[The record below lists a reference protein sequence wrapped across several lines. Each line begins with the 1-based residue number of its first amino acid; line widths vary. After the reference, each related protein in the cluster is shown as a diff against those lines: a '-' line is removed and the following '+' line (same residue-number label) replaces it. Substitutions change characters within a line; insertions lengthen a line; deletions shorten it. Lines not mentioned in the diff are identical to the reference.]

1 MSFGG
6 AVSAM
11 ITSLK
16 NNKRKRISAFDKLER
31 FQKENSDKLYFNK
44 SANKKELKKI
54 RLQTLRGNTNRFIK
68 NSIAFLIIFS
78 LLLYIAFVFVNS

>member
-16 NNKRKRISAFDKLER
+16 NNKRKRVSAFEKLER
-31 FQKENSDKLYFNK
+31 FQKENDDKLYF
-44 SANKKELKKI
+44 KKTASKEELAHIKI
-54 RLQTLRGNTNRFIK
+54 RVQKENRNQLIK
-68 NSIAFLIIFS
+68 NSIIYFLIFGI
-78 LLLYIAFVFVNS
+78 LIYIVFVFMNS

>member
-16 NNKRKRISAFDKLER
+16 NNKRKRVSAFDKLER

-44 SANKKELKKI
+44 STNKKELDKI
-54 RLQTLRGNTNRFIK
+54 RLQTLKKNRTQYIK
-68 NSIAFLIIFS
+68 NSIGILIIFS
-78 LLLYIAFVFVNS
+78 ILIYVAFVFVNS

>member
-16 NNKRKRISAFDKLER
+16 NNKRKRVSAFYKLER
-31 FQKENSDKLYFNK
+31 FQKENSDRLYFNK
-44 SANKKELKKI
+44 SASKKELEKI
-54 RLQTLRGNTNRFIK
+54 RLQTLRKNRNLFIN
-68 NSIAFLIIFS
+68 NSIALFIIFS
-78 LLLYIAFVFVNS
+78 ILIYIAFVFVNS

>member
-16 NNKRKRISAFDKLER
+16 NNKRKRVSAFDKLER
-31 FQKENSDKLYFNK
+31 FQKENSDKLYFDK
-44 SANKKELKKI
+44 CANKKELDKI
-54 RLQTLRGNTNRFIK
+54 RLQILKKNKTQYIK
-68 NSIAFLIIFS
+68 NSIGILIIFS
-78 LLLYIAFVFVNS
+78 ILIYIAFVFVNS

>member
-16 NNKRKRISAFDKLER
+16 NNKRKRVSAFDKLER
-31 FQKENSDKLYFNK
+31 FQKENSDKLYFDRC
-44 SANKKELKKI
+44 ANKKELYKI
-54 RLQTLRGNTNRFIK
+54 RLQTLKKNRTQYIK
-68 NSIAFLIIFS
+68 NSIGILIIFS
-78 LLLYIAFVFVNS
+78 ILIYIAFVFVNS

>member
-16 NNKRKRISAFDKLER
+16 NNKRKRVSAFDKLER
-31 FQKENSDKLYFNK
+31 FQKENSDRLYLNK
-44 SANKKELKKI
+44 SASKKELEKI
-54 RLQTLRGNTNRFIK
+54 RLQTLRKNRNLFIN
-68 NSIAFLIIFS
+68 NSIALFIIFS
-78 LLLYIAFVFVNS
+78 ILIYIAFVFVNS

>member
-16 NNKRKRISAFDKLER
+16 NNKRKRVSAFDKLER

-44 SANKKELKKI
+44 STNKKELEKI
-54 RLQTLRGNTNRFIK
+54 RLQTIRGNTNRFIK

>member
-31 FQKENSDKLYFNK
+31 FQKENSDKLYFDK
-44 SANKKELKKI
+44 STNKKELDKI
-54 RLQTLRGNTNRFIK
+54 RLQTLKKNRTQYIK
-68 NSIAFLIIFS
+68 NSIGILIIFS
-78 LLLYIAFVFVNS
+78 ILIYVAFVFVNS

>member
-16 NNKRKRISAFDKLER
+16 NNKRKRVSAFDKLER
-31 FQKENSDKLYFNK
+31 FQKENSDKLYFDRC
-44 SANKKELKKI
+44 ANKKELDKI
-54 RLQTLRGNTNRFIK
+54 RLQTLKKNKTQYIK
-68 NSIAFLIIFS
+68 NNIGILIIFFI
-78 LLLYIAFVFVNS
+78 LIYIAFVFVNS